1 MHRSWRTA
9 LAVII
14 GAAACVVDLC
24 CLLRVLIGLVLVNDA
39 DLAEFTPGIPSH
51 ADGVDAGGAVSLVG
65 FRPLRM
71 REGVGSALL
80 YEGVPDGSLLGA
92 SRLWSYA
99 CSCDIDVS
107 SDCSGCCV
115 MMGSFVIRYLRGMMW
130 RLPSDVR
137 MASNSRAWSW
147 PSTMPCPCSGASSL
161 ETCGS
166 GLCQRTCDLMGKE
179 YMEIRLVGP
188 GGGGKSE

>member
-51 ADGVDAGGAVSLVG
+51 ADSVDAGGAVSLVG
-65 FRPLRM
+65 FRPPRM
-71 REGVGSALL
+71 REGVGLALL
-80 YEGVPDGSLLGA
+80 YEGVPVGSLLGA
-92 SRLWSYA
+92 SRLWAYV
-99 CSCDIDVS
+99 CSRGIGVS
-107 SDCSGCCV
+107 SDWAGCCV
-115 MMGSFVIRYLRGMMW
+115 MIGSFVIRYLRGMMW

-137 MASNSRAWSW
+137 MASNSRAWLW

-161 ETCGS
+161 DTCGS
-166 GLCQRTCDLMGKE
+166 GLC
-179 YMEIRLVGP
+179 
-188 GGGGKSE
+188 